1 MPDYVL
7 ASLRGGVNQQDTP
20 IAVPDDQC
28 LVAMNVEFT
37 RSTLGERRL
46 GARPIDL
53 TGSGL
58 AGHERV
64 TFLYRHL
71 PTAAWTDSE
80 LWALGVTGTS
90 SASLA
95 RKLATWQPVTM
106 PDAPI
111 LTGEGQFAWAGQ
123 TLHGK
128 LFLAYP
134 SGVDRLH
141 VWDGTTLRRAGLAA
155 PTAAPTVTNTGSG
168 TFGTTRYYRFRLRKI
183 SGPLR
188 SEPGPMTTFTPSGTG
203 AGAAITVPPA
213 MAEGSDQY
221 EIEAST
227 DRANWYRILYANP
240 GDIPGGVFTDTT
252 PASPGYAAAGFPLAA
267 ESGDYTPPY
276 SARFVVADDDRLL
289 LGGAFNNAPLDS
301 RVSWTPVYG
310 DVTGIGN
317 DERIPVSTVNFID
330 LDTTD
335 GGRLTGLSRSSNGA
349 IWAFKA
355 SSVYKLV
362 RTGVRSRA
370 YEAIAI
376 SKERGAVPGSVVEA
390 VDQVGRPSVY
400 FLDPR
405 IGPCR
410 IGANGLQTCGI
421 DILPLWREHV
431 SLDADEVNARTVYYP
446 DKQQV
451 HWWVPIDGASRPNY
465 HLVLHTA
472 WMRDGEDGGRKGW
485 VLWDGRSAYALTT
498 CLYAANIDANASR
511 SRVLQPFIG
520 VEGNGL
526 IWRCD
531 TGDQDYN
538 QPYQS
543 RILTKPVAPANI
555 LNEAGVMA
563 ASVLAKAQAGAKVDV
578 ALVTDFGLGRKAVDT
593 VDLTPSVV
601 GEEAVIRPLDNLSLS
616 PLRTFQLEIVD
627 PPTPG
632 VRWEVNQLVVK
643 VRREQTG

>member
-7 ASLRGGVNQQDTP
+7 ASLRGGVNQQDAP
-20 IAVPDDQC
+20 IALPDDQC
-28 LVAMNVEFT
+28 LVAQNVEYT
-37 RSTLGERRL
+37 RSMLGERRL
-46 GARPIDL
+46 GATPIDL

-58 AGHERV
+58 AGHTRI

-95 RKLATWQPVTM
+95 RKIAAWQPVAI
-106 PDAPI
+106 PDAPT
-111 LTGEGQFAWAGQ
+111 LTGEGQFAWAAQ

-134 SGVDRLH
+134 SAVDRLH
-141 VWDGTTLRRAGLAA
+141 VWDGTTLRRAGLERPPAA
-155 PTAAPTVTNTGSG
+155 PTGVNTGSG
-168 TFGTTRYYRFRLRKI
+168 TFTGTRYYRVRNLVPS
-183 SGPLR
+183 SGTSPRR
-188 SEPGPMTTFTPSGTG
+188 SEPSDVLVGIPSGTG
-203 AGAAITVPPA
+203 SGVIITKPPA
-213 MAEGSDQY
+213 TTEG
-221 EIEAST
+221 ETHWELEASLDQSTWFRIATQPVSTTTAT
-227 DRANWYRILYANP
+227 DS
-240 GDIPGGVFTDTT
+240 T
-252 PASPGYAAAGFPLAA
+252 PYSPGYATLFPLAA
-267 ESGDYTPPY
+267 EVGDYTPLY

-289 LGGAFNNAPLDS
+289 LGGAFNNAALDS

-310 DVTGIGN
+310 DPTGIGN
-317 DERIPVSTVNFID
+317 DERIPVSTVNFLD

-335 GGRLTGLSRSSNGA
+335 GGRLTGLSRTSNGA

-355 SSVYKLV
+355 SSIYKLV

-390 VDQVGRPSVY
+390 VDQMGRPAVY

-405 IGPCR
+405 VGACR

-421 DILPLWREHV
+421 DLLPAWRERV
-431 SLDADEVNARTVYYP
+431 YLDAGEVPARGIYYP
-446 DKQQV
+446 EKQQV
-451 HWWVPIDGASRPNY
+451 HWWVPIDGAGRPNY

-472 WMRDGEDGGRKGW
+472 FMRDTEDGARKGW
-485 VLWDGRSAYALTT
+485 TLWDGASARALTA
-498 CLYAANIDANASR
+498 CLYASNVDAGAPR

-520 VEGNGL
+520 IEGDGL

-531 TGDQDYN
+531 TGYIDHQT
-538 QPYQS
+538 PYTS

-563 ASVLAKAQAGAKVDV
+563 GSLLAKASPGATVDV
-578 ALVTDFGLGRKAVDT
+578 ALVADFGLQRKAVDT
-593 VDLTPSVV
+593 VSLTPTAA
-601 GEEAVIRPLDNLSLS
+601 GEDTVIRPLDNLSLS
-616 PLRTFQLEIVD
+616 PLRTFQLEIAD
-627 PPTPG
+627 PPTPTG
-632 VRWEVNQLVVK
+632 RWEMNQLVVK